1 MHFVDDVHFIL
12 TRNGRI
18 LHFFAQITHFV
29 YAIVGRSVNFGD
41 VQIRGIFQGY
51 ASGAFPARRT
61 VFGVVAID
69 CRGKNFRD
77 TRFPRTARSAKQIG
91 VSYPARIDLV
101 FEYRNDMYSKKQGEI
116 PKPIMRHPYHEF
128 GYEADDMLYWA
139 LWNPEKGEYERLS
152 YLEAR
157 KRVYVPKYAK
167 LVADSDAFKWMKSLL
182 DQGKKIALLDFD
194 GFNYYCEEAM
204 KIRYRAYV
212 LKCKK
217 EKRPIL
223 KSEKDFTDI
232 KDMKSAVGFAYTPVG
247 HAFVVKALLQG
258 DIEVVDGKVID
269 HIGMI
274 A

>member
-1 MHFVDDVHFIL
+1 MENKNVVIIKHHPRPINLTNSFYTTQCPDLADRVVINLTSRNQDRSFAEQVSPFYIGPVTGPDGASSDSLEVFWQVGKVFPHHDD
-12 TRNGRI
+12 NG
-18 LHFFAQITHFV
+18 QPSST
-29 YAIVGRSVNFGD
+29 Y
-41 VQIRGIFQGY
+41 
-51 ASGAFPARRT
+51 
-61 VFGVVAID
+61 
-69 CRGKNFRD
+69 
-77 TRFPRTARSAKQIG
+77 
-91 VSYPARIDLV
+91 

-139 LWNPEKGEYERLS
+139 LWNPKKGEYERLS

-157 KRVYVPKYAK
+157 KKVYVPEYAK
-167 LVADSDAFKWMKSLL
+167 LVADSDALKWMKSLL

-258 DIEVVDGKVID
+258 DLGVVDGKVID
-269 HIGMI
+269 NIGMI